1 MKAMLHRESAV
12 RHPFRHMVMGKWDR
26 TIWFLLWF
34 SIRVHVSLTAWVI
47 SCSHMG
53 VMHLAVAA
61 VEHRV
66 SEVAD
71 KRALQIAV
79 VLSVVK

>member
-1 MKAMLHRESAV
+1 
-12 RHPFRHMVMGKWDR
+12 
-26 TIWFLLWF
+26 
-34 SIRVHVSLTAWVI
+34 
-47 SCSHMG
+47 MG
-53 VMHLAVAA
+53 VMHLAAAA

-71 KRALQIAV
+71 KQALQIAV